1 MADNGLQIQN
11 TPNIIIITDSDQNS
25 VTVTQ
30 PVTNVITV
38 NTIGPQGAVGPQGPS
53 GSLLPSQ
60 SGSFSITGS
69 LTVSGSGT
77 FTNIGPA
84 IFSGSTI
91 FTQGGV
97 TGSFTGS
104 FKGDGSQLTGI
115 VSSKWTGSNP
125 ISRNSD
131 VEITGSL
138 TVTNVLTASAAVIT
152 GNVQVLGTAS
162 INTLVVN
169 QTQLSTGSNQLGDAA
184 NDFQTLYG
192 TVTIPTG
199 SLTVSGSVTITG
211 SALSL
216 QGGSFSGSGANLFN
230 IPSSGI
236 TGLNLSQIATGSVS
250 ASVSTGTGSFS
261 VTSGST
267 NLLFVSSSGNVGIGT
282 NTPSYNLDIS
292 TPTGSTALFRV
303 INPGAGGSVHRGG
316 GILVIMSNTQ
326 VTGGRTKIQEYDT
339 AGYGPTN
346 YIEFV
351 SGNGGLTTEGSTYV
365 SGFYEVGLGV
375 GGTKRL
381 SATTSG
387 ISVIGTFNV
396 SGISKFASNVEITGS
411 ATNSLLVKGSGTT
424 NATNALLIQDSGGN
438 SNIQVLDDHS
448 VTFTGTGG
456 PNQTIWKWQ
465 NATGT
470 RTVTIGGSN
479 LDLTVPY
486 VINAGSLS
494 VASGNIT
501 IGSVSTTTI
510 RGFNQATLDLNGDNV
525 LLYSRTGTA
534 SPIRILSGNGG
545 ATSKGTVYIS
555 DYSNLSTTVNSS
567 AALQVDSLVQ
577 GFLPPRT
584 NLTSNIS
591 SPAQGLQTYLTGS
604 TNEGLYYYNSGSYQA
619 WTRVLNDSGSQNIT
633 GNLNVTGSVAITA
646 SASTSSAALL
656 VYKSGSTVVSVQGSQ
671 GSLMSVEDSLTGSLM
686 SVGNISG
693 LPLMEVF
700 DDGTMNMGK
709 FNVYPIKI
717 VSTGS
722 LAVITGSFTG
732 SFIGTV
738 TGTSTTSSYA
748 LTASYV
754 NPLVQN
760 VTITGSTFI
769 SSSNSTQL
777 LVGNNVL
784 FVSSSNDVYIG
795 DVTSSKVAKLTI
807 KGNDNSAS
815 GLGFVVYNSSTS
827 TNSYSAFKLYAG
839 DNAAEGQFY
848 VDGLGGSMVV
858 RTYSNH
864 PMIFGTNQTERM
876 RIFAAGNVGIGT
888 GATDSGAKLTVKG
901 SGTTSATTALLVQN
915 ANTSASLAIL
925 DNGYV
930 GIGIATPSSS
940 LDVRGQVNINN
951 PAFAGKNLNIGGNIG
966 LYGNTVGI
974 YNGDG
979 STGITWG
986 TTNIDFTNWIGYNSS
1001 YIFSF
1006 TYSGGLLIRDTTSGT
1021 RNTAAKLQVDST
1033 GSGFLQPRLTTTQ
1046 RDAISTPPT
1055 GLSIYNTSLGT
1066 TDTYDG
1072 VTWQRFGK
1080 QTYISGSAG
1089 TGSALTVYKSG
1100 STVMSIQGSQG
1111 ELFSITDS
1119 LSGSLFSVSNVS
1131 GLPIV
1136 EVFSDNTT
1144 LIGNYQAPALIT
1156 TQIVTANSGST
1167 VIYSI
1172 PTSSYD
1178 GAFFDYTIKSGSTAR
1193 VGSIISTWMS
1203 TTASFTEI
1211 SASSIGDTSG
1221 FLFGVIVSGSNMVLT
1236 GSVSTSGWAVKTI
1249 IRSI

>member
-722 LAVITGSFTG
+722 LAVITGSFSG
-732 SFIGTV
+732 SL
-738 TGTSTTSSYA
+738 TGTAATASYA

-754 NPLVQN
+754 NPLTQSVFVSGTLSTTSDSSINGVSVGRGGGSVVGNTIVGVQAGQNNTTGNITAFGYQAGLSNTTSTDNLALGYGSLRTNSVGSFN
-760 VTITGSTFI
+760 VAVGTFALRDSTGAGNTAVGSPAMLFNTTGQYNVAVGQN
-769 SSSNSTQL
+769 SLRLNLVGSNNAALGNYALNSNLSSNNI
-777 LVGNNVL
+777 GIGYGAGYNN
-784 FVSSSNDVYIG
+784 G
-795 DVTSSKVAKLTI
+795 DVNANTSGSNNIFIGTNSIGVSAT
-807 KGNDNSAS
+807 DNNRTWI
-815 GLGFVVYNSSTS
+815 GNSSTTS
-827 TNSYSAFKLYAG
+827 TW
-839 DNAAEGQFY
+839 
-848 VDGLGGSMVV
+848 LGG
-858 RTYSNH
+858 NLLL
-864 PMIFGTNQTERM
+864 GTT
-876 RIFAAGNVGIGT
+876 T
-888 GATDSGAKLTVKG
+888 DLGARLYVKG
-901 SGTTSATTALLVQN
+901 SGTTSATTSLLVQN
-915 ANTSASLAIL
+915 ANASASLAVL

-930 GIGIATPSSS
+930 GIGTGSADYL
-940 LDVRGQVNINN
+940 LDVNGTARFN
-951 PAFAGKNLNIGGNIG
+951 KNLFATTIGGVGSISTQGIGHLRLNAADGYNVYIGNNNQNNII
-966 LYGNTVGI
+966 TVF
-974 YNGDG
+974 DG
-979 STGITWG
+979 GGITVSK
-986 TTNIDFTNWIGYNSS
+986 IFNSS
-1001 YIFSF
+1001 TPVI
-1006 TYSGGLLIRDTTSGT
+1006 TTSGPMLAQSSLARAVLLT
-1021 RNTAAKLQVDST
+1021 NPISASANNDTLVGLDILPLFNT
-1033 GSGFLQPRLTTTQ
+1033 GSFTGVNRYALRTT
-1046 RDAISTPPT
+1046 
-1055 GLSIYNTSLGT
+1055 GNTLL
-1066 TDTYDG
+1066 
-1072 VTWQRFGK
+1072 
-1080 QTYISGSAG
+1080 SGSSGNAP
-1089 TGSALTVYKSG
+1089 ALTVYKSG

-1136 EVFSDNTT
+1136 EVFSDDSV
-1144 LIGNYQAPALIT
+1144 IMGNYAVPAVIITGSVMNVTGSLVTQGQTMDPALIWFM
-1156 TQIVTANSGST
+1156 A
-1167 VIYSI
+1167 
-1172 PTSSYD
+1172 
-1178 GAFFDYTIKSGSTAR
+1178 
-1193 VGSIISTWMS
+1193 
-1203 TTASFTEI
+1203 
-1211 SASSIGDTSG
+1211 
-1221 FLFGVIVSGSNMVLT
+1221 
-1236 GSVSTSGWAVKTI
+1236 
-1249 IRSI
+1249 